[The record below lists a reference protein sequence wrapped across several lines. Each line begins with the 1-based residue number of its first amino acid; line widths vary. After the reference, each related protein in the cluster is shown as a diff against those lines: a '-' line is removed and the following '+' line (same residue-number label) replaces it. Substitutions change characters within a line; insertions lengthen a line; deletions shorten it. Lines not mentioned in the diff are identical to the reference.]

1 MKKNR
6 YALGALAVAVTA
18 LASAGSALAAGAPI
32 DEKKASAAV
41 EFPAGTAVQAPLPEV
56 KQKKALT
63 AEEWKAITARL
74 PKAELMNG
82 FSVHSKHFCAS
93 CHGKE
98 GLADT
103 SNWPDIAGQP
113 AAVTV
118 KALLDYRDGRRKGTP
133 AADLMAAAAAKLTD
147 QEIVD
152 AAALYAYL
160 PGRNAGQKALVLTMP
175 VLVKTGDASRYITPC
190 AACHGTDASGNPNGL
205 VPVLHGQQA
214 AVTAA
219 ALKDYRSGA
228 RSSDMMGEMRVFA
241 RKLTDAEI
249 NEIADWYAAQPGRKG
264 KESEEP

>member
-41 EFPAGTAVQAPLPEV
+41 ELPAGTAVQAPLPEV

-82 FSVHSKHFCAS
+82 FAVHSKHFCAS

-103 SNWPDIAGQP
+103 LRRQP
-113 AAVTV
+113 
-118 KALLDYRDGRRKGTP
+118 
-133 AADLMAAAAAKLTD
+133 
-147 QEIVD
+147 
-152 AAALYAYL
+152 
-160 PGRNAGQKALVLTMP
+160 
-175 VLVKTGDASRYITPC
+175 
-190 AACHGTDASGNPNGL
+190 
-205 VPVLHGQQA
+205 
-214 AVTAA
+214 
-219 ALKDYRSGA
+219 
-228 RSSDMMGEMRVFA
+228 SSPI
-241 RKLTDAEI
+241 RKLWTRQRSTPTCRDAT
-249 NEIADWYAAQPGRKG
+249 PGKRRRF
-264 KESEEP
+264 

>member
-18 LASAGSALAAGAPI
+18 LASASSALAAGAPI
-32 DEKKASAAV
+32 DEKKAAAAV
-41 EFPAGTAVQAPLPEV
+41 ELPAGTAVQAPLPEV

-82 FSVHSKHFCAS
+82 FAVHSKHFCAS

-118 KALLDYRDGRRKGTP
+118 TLSAERAAETGVPAMFSCACSALSD
-133 AADLMAAAAAKLTD
+133 
-147 QEIVD
+147 
-152 AAALYAYL
+152 
-160 PGRNAGQKALVLTMP
+160 
-175 VLVKTGDASRYITPC
+175 
-190 AACHGTDASGNPNGL
+190 H
-205 VPVLHGQQA
+205 
-214 AVTAA
+214 
-219 ALKDYRSGA
+219 A
-228 RSSDMMGEMRVFA
+228 RSWMLSTADCGVSS
-241 RKLTDAEI
+241 RKNCA
-249 NEIADWYAAQPGRKG
+249 
-264 KESEEP
+264 